1 MEAWLN
7 GLSHE
12 PVAGFYARCFV
23 ACVMLGRASLA
34 LVLWSQR
41 PRLSGPAAVLSSLAA
56 APECWSASLSGML
69 FGHLKFQTLYLAKA
83 ILSDY
88 YFSLQKVLTA
98 GSPWVLELCV
108 IHRN

>member
-1 MEAWLN
+1 M
-7 GLSHE
+7 SHE
-12 PVAGFYARCFV
+12 PVASFYLHCFA
-23 ACVMLGRASLA
+23 ACVMLGRASLVLA

-41 PRLSGPAAVLSSLAA
+41 PRLSGPAAVLSSLAR
-56 APECWSASLSGML
+56 APECWSVSLSGML